1 MLKGKVKM
9 GTPATTLSRWYNDR
23 LEDCSP
29 EDRIWGWSI
38 RATEALHYDRDH
50 LGDECL
56 RQMLYQGLK
65 DTAEG
70 APAWSEKLSIKEGVR
85 FLSAIS
91 TRIVQRVL
99 KVDNK
104 VILDAS
110 LPLMRS

>member
-1 MLKGKVKM
+1 MLKGKVQM
-9 GTPATTLSRWYNDR
+9 GTPAATLARWYQDR

-38 RATEALHYDRDH
+38 RATEVLHHEKDRLD
-50 LGDECL
+50 DECL

-65 DTAEG
+65 DTAAG
-70 APAWSEKLSIKEGVR
+70 APAWTEKLSIKEGVR

-91 TRIVQRVL
+91 TRIVQHVL
-99 KVDNK
+99 KVDYK

-110 LPLMRS
+110 LFDGS